1 MKFDRSF
8 VIAGQE
14 SEGGREI
21 LRAMVGLAKALNMD
35 VLAEGVETSTQEKM
49 LLEVGVEKV
58 QGFAYA
64 KPMPEHDF
72 LLLLKNQKPH

>member
-1 MKFDRSF
+1 
-8 VIAGQE
+8 
-14 SEGGREI
+14 
-21 LRAMVGLAKALNMD
+21 MVGLAKALNMD
-35 VLAEGVETSTQEKM
+35 VLAEGVETNTQEKM